1 MTTEKKIDASQVYE
15 MQEKVMDAIAN
26 IASEVVAKMPTQE
39 QSPMQPQ
46 QPQQPIEI
54 DLSAVDELNRQIPTL
69 QEQLSKPQEV
79 KYQHTHTIDIGSS
92 RVFLSLV
99 IMTLIILGLSYVIG
113 NQRRTISQCKENDLK
128 YRYIY
133 MMGEIDGKGITCL
146 ERRFLYSDS
155 VRITRKQV
163 EEYERLVREQT
174 ESIERARREADKVE
188 KLKEK
193 SKVLKNK

>member
-26 IASEVVAKMPTQE
+26 IANEVAAKMPTQE
-39 QSPMQPQ
+39 QQSM

-69 QEQLSKPQEV
+69 QEQLIQPQEV
-79 KYQHTHTIDIGSS
+79 KHRHTYTIDIGSS

-99 IMTLIILGLSYVIG
+99 IMTLIILGLSYVVG
-113 NQRRTISQCKENDLK
+113 NQRRTISQYKENDLK

-133 MMGEIDGKGITCL
+133 MMGEIDGKGITDL

-155 VRITRKQV
+155 VKMVQKQV
-163 EEYERLVREQT
+163 EEYERLVREQA
-174 ESIERARREADKVE
+174 ESMERK
-188 KLKEK
+188 K
-193 SKVLKNK
+193 

>member
-15 MQEKVMDAIAN
+15 IQEQIMDAIAN
-26 IASEVVAKMPTQE
+26 IANEVATKMPTQE
-39 QSPMQPQ
+39 QQPM

-54 DLSAVDELNRQIPTL
+54 DLSAVEELNRQIPTL
-69 QEQLSKPQEV
+69 QAQLAKPQEV
-79 KYQHTHTIDIGSS
+79 KHRHTHTIDIGSS

-113 NQRRTISQCKENDLK
+113 NQRRTMSQYKENDLK

-133 MMGEIDGKGITCL
+133 MMGEIDGKGITSL
-146 ERRFLYSDS
+146 ERRFPYSDS

-163 EEYERLVREQT
+163 EEYERLVREQA
-174 ESIERARREADKVE
+174 ESIERARRETE
-188 KLKEK
+188 KTM
-193 SKVLKNK
+193 VLKRKANALLRER